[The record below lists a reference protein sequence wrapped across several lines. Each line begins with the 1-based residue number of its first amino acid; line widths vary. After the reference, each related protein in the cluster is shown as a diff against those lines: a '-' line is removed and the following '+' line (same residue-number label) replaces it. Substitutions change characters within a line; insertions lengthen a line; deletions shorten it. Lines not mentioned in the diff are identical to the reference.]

1 MEEHDCEAHIHQK
14 LFCLAFPFFFF
25 FFFSFITPPFS
36 LSVDM
41 ILRCEEAH
49 KCELRSKRYE
59 AT

>member
-1 MEEHDCEAHIHQK
+1 MNCEAHIHQK
-14 LFCLAFPFFFF
+14 LICLAFPFFP
-25 FFFSFITPPFS
+25 FITLPFS